1 LFIFNEFR
9 WNLVNIFKYLD
20 YREFINDLVK
30 ERKIVD
36 RTMSFQRLAS
46 LLRVQKSYLS
56 QVLRG
61 TANLNQDQLF
71 LLISYFQFGEKEAHY
86 LRLLLEYERTG
97 LKERKDELK
106 RSLHAS
112 QEAHRRSEQHIEY
125 QSLDA
130 EQSHVREYYL
140 DSLNQLLHVCLSIER
155 YRVDPTLLARDL
167 GVPAQRIF
175 QVLDKLESLHIIRRS
190 EGGIEVLVK
199 GLHLA
204 KEAKEF
210 LNWNQ
215 QMRLMAMQRN
225 QYFQS
230 GKSYAFSVLFSAD
243 EETRCRIHEQFL
255 EFLQKTQQKVK
266 KAASNHVYQLNF
278 ELFPWT
284 DE

>member
-1 LFIFNEFR
+1 
-9 WNLVNIFKYLD
+9 
-20 YREFINDLVK
+20 
-30 ERKIVD
+30 
-36 RTMSFQRLAS
+36 
-46 LLRVQKSYLS
+46 
-56 QVLRG
+56 
-61 TANLNQDQLF
+61 
-71 LLISYFQFGEKEAHY
+71 
-86 LRLLLEYERTG
+86 
-97 LKERKDELK
+97 
-106 RSLHAS
+106 
-112 QEAHRRSEQHIEY
+112 
-125 QSLDA
+125 
-130 EQSHVREYYL
+130 
-140 DSLNQLLHVCLSIER
+140 
-155 YRVDPTLLARDL
+155 
-167 GVPAQRIF
+167 
-175 QVLDKLESLHIIRRS
+175 
-190 EGGIEVLVK
+190 VLVK